1 MPKDLANYRP
11 SIAVFDPKKISGPRA
26 CHEASD
32 TYFSADGKPLTPA
45 GSDEIAI
52 GRWELTTGDPKKPDG
67 IHVDALADP
76 EWRGPGNPEHGELSL
91 ATVFA
96 GRARCLV
103 TDRALR
109 FTCYGHPLG
118 ISLEWTKPTIAF
130 TVPLA
135 AITSVDPGKSN
146 AFMHFSWLKIELA
159 DLGTTI
165 SVAKAAKANEKFA
178 VGVLSTNKSKE
189 FAAQIEEARIR
200 LRQR

>member
-1 MPKDLANYRP
+1 MRRDPSKDFANYRP

-26 CHEASD
+26 YNEASD
-32 TYFSADGKPLTPA
+32 AYFSADGRPLTPA

-76 EWRGPGNPEHGELSL
+76 EWRGPENPEHDELSL

-118 ISLEWTKPTIAF
+118 ISLQWTKPTIAF

-146 AFMHFSWLKIELA
+146 RFMTS
-159 DLGTTI
+159 
-165 SVAKAAKANEKFA
+165 S
-178 VGVLSTNKSKE
+178 
-189 FAAQIEEARIR
+189 
-200 LRQR
+200 